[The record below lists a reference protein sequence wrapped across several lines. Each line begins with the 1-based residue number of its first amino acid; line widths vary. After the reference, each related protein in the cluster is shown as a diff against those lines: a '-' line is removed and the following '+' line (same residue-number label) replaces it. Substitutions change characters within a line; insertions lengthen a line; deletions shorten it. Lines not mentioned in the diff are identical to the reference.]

1 MIIQLLRTITG
12 PDVHLYPGIH
22 DLPEPMALEL
32 IEAGA
37 AKRVGEQI
45 ETATVEAPENAAKVT
60 ARRRP
65 RKQRVIKH

>member
-1 MIIQLLRTITG
+1 MIRLMVTITG

-22 DLPEPMALEL
+22 DLPAPFAEAL

-37 AKRVGEQI
+37 AKRMEVV
-45 ETATVEAPENAAKVT
+45 ETATIEAPENAAKVT

-65 RKQRVIKH
+65 RKRVTIN

>member
-1 MIIQLLRTITG
+1 MMVRLLQTITG
-12 PDVHLYPGIH
+12 PEVHLYPGLH
-22 DLPEPMALEL
+22 DLPEPFAEQL
-32 IEAGA
+32 IVAGA